1 MNLILKNGGNNMA
14 NITKPFIKR
23 KSTESVEQIKF
34 VQHVRTFYPEV
45 LVFSVPNGGGVS
57 SSQRVRLTQEG
68 MLAGVPDV
76 LLFAL
81 NLPTLAIEFKRPD
94 GKGKISPEQEAV
106 QLQMEGLGAVVRVA
120 TSVEQAKD
128 HMAQWLGRV

>member
-1 MNLILKNGGNNMA
+1 MK

-34 VQHVRTFYPEV
+34 VQHVRTFHPDV
-45 LVFSVPNGGGVS
+45 LIFSVPNGGGVS
-57 SSQRVRLTQEG
+57 ASQRIRLTQEG

-81 NLPTLAIEFKRPD
+81 DRPTLAIEFKRPD
-94 GKGKISPEQEAV
+94 GKGKVSAEQQAV
-106 QLQMEGLGAVVRVA
+106 QVQMEGVGAVVRVA
-120 TSVEQAKD
+120 TSVDQAKCFVTD
-128 HMAQWLGRV
+128 WLSSE

>member
-1 MNLILKNGGNNMA
+1 M

-34 VQHVRTFYPEV
+34 VQHVRTFHPEV
-45 LVFSVPNGGGVS
+45 VVFSVPNGGDVS
-57 SSQRVRLTQEG
+57 ASQRIRLTQEG

-81 NLPTLAIEFKRPD
+81 DRPTLAIEFKRPD
-94 GKGKISPEQEAV
+94 GKGKVSPEQVAV
-106 QLQMEGLGAVVRVA
+106 QMQMEGVGAVVRVA
-120 TSVEQAKD
+120 TSAEGAKGFL
-128 HMAQWLGRV
+128 QGWLDGVYHE